1 MERHVSLLGILAS
14 LWGAL
19 AAIIGVAML
28 LLAAGALAE
37 LLAPLEASVSFAAG
51 LAAVGFALFGVFAL
65 VFGAAH
71 IWAAALLRGHKPV
84 GRILM
89 LALAIGNLLVIPFGT
104 ALGVYALWVLLT
116 NEPCRSAQDALRVAG
131 WYAKRPIVEEY
142 HKAMKTGCGI
152 ELPQLTD
159 KSRLEP
165 VIAMISVVAVFLLGL
180 RDAARDER
188 KAQEPAENFVPTTY
202 VKVINA
208 CTRCL
213 RSGKVTK
220 AVRGRKSVGAL

>member
-14 LWGAL
+14 LWGIL

-28 LLAAGALAE
+28 LLAVGALAE

-104 ALGVYALWVLLT
+104 ALGAYALWVLLT
-116 NEPCRSAQDALRVAG
+116 NDAHRLFEPHL
-131 WYAKRPIVEEY
+131 
-142 HKAMKTGCGI
+142 H
-152 ELPQLTD
+152 
-159 KSRLEP
+159 
-165 VIAMISVVAVFLLGL
+165 
-180 RDAARDER
+180 
-188 KAQEPAENFVPTTY
+188 
-202 VKVINA
+202 NA
-208 CTRCL
+208 T
-213 RSGKVTK
+213 
-220 AVRGRKSVGAL
+220 

>member
-65 VFGAAH
+65 AFGGAH
-71 IWAAALLRGHKPV
+71 IWAAVLLRGHKPV

-104 ALGVYALWVLLT
+104 ALGAYTLWVLLT
-116 NEPCRSAQDALRVAG
+116 NDAHRLFEPHLN
-131 WYAKRPIVEEY
+131 VEA
-142 HKAMKTGCGI
+142 H
-152 ELPQLTD
+152 L
-159 KSRLEP
+159 
-165 VIAMISVVAVFLLGL
+165 
-180 RDAARDER
+180 
-188 KAQEPAENFVPTTY
+188 
-202 VKVINA
+202 
-208 CTRCL
+208 
-213 RSGKVTK
+213 
-220 AVRGRKSVGAL
+220 